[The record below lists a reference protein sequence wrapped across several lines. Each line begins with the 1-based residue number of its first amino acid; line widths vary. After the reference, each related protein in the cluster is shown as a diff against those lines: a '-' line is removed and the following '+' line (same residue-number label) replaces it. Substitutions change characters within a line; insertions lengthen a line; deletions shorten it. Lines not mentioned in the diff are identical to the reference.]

1 MIGITSPDL
10 GKDTCITA
18 VQDIILND
26 EDDPIIIIKGYD
38 RSGYFLERDTLP
50 LKNITSVIP
59 FTSLFENPFLQ
70 EVKKDLDSVKR
81 DQDNVMETDFI
92 R

>member
-18 VQDIILND
+18 VQDIILD

-70 EVKKDLDSVKR
+70 GVKKDLDSIKR
-81 DQDNVMETDFI
+81 DQENIMQTDYI